1 MNPVFPTHTDFF
13 LIGKALRSHGTGGEL
28 RIRVDQQLKSYIR
41 KETYLFFDLDGSKVP
56 YQITDVEDGNHFVIS
71 LQDVLNKKDSDI
83 LGNIEFYIPLES
95 VKSKHQHS
103 PKNLR
108 GKWDEYKILD
118 LKSKETYVIL
128 RVEEFPQQ
136 LMAIINI
143 HSKEI
148 LIPLSE
154 PLISSIDKEN
164 KIILMEI
171 PEGLLDL

>member
-1 MNPVFPTHTDFF
+1 MSPLYPTYSDFF

-28 RIRVDQQLKSYIR
+28 RILVDQQLKSYIR
-41 KETYLFFDLDGSKVP
+41 KGTSLFFDLDGSKVP

-71 LQDVLNKKDSDI
+71 LQDVLNKKDSDL

-95 VKSKHQHS
+95 VKSRHQHS

-108 GKWDEYKILD
+108 GKWDEYRILD
-118 LKSKETYVIL
+118 TRSELIYDIL
-128 RVEEFPQQ
+128 RTEEFPQQ
-136 LMAIINI
+136 LMAIISI
-143 HSKEI
+143 HDKEI
-148 LIPLSE
+148 LIPLSDQ
-154 PLISSIDKEN
+154 LISSIDKEN

>member
-1 MNPVFPTHTDFF
+1 MSPQYPTHTEFF

-28 RIRVDQQLKSYIR
+28 RILVDQQLKSYIR
-41 KETYLFFDLDGSKVP
+41 KSTYLFFDLDGSKVP

-71 LQDVLNKKDSDI
+71 LEDVLNKKDSDL

-95 VKSKHQHS
+95 VKSRHQHS
-103 PKNLR
+103 PKNIR
-108 GKWDEYKILD
+108 GKWDEYRILD
-118 LKSKETYVIL
+118 TQNEVFYDIL
-128 RVEEFPQQ
+128 RVEEYPQQ

-148 LIPLSE
+148 LIPLSDQ
-154 PLISSIDKEN
+154 LISSIDKEN
-164 KIILMEI
+164 KIIKMGI